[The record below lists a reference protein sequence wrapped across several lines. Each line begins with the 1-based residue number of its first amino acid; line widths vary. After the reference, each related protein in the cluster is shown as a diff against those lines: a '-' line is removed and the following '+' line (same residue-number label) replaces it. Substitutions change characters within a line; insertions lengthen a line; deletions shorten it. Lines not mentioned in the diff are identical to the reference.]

1 MAPKPLAKLFD
12 LQVSLTTDGNILV
25 NYEGPPNPDDLE
37 KAFDEWNNEYEN
49 THKIVSLTRYLKDY
63 SEKQIKDIYKILG

>member
-1 MAPKPLAKLFD
+1 MAPKPLAKLFN

-37 KAFDEWNNEYEN
+37 RAFDEWNDEYEN

-63 SEKQIKDIYKILG
+63 SENQIKDIYKILG

>member
-37 KAFDEWNNEYEN
+37 RAFDEWNDEYEN
-49 THKIVSLTRYLKDY
+49 THNIVSLTSYLKDN

>member
-1 MAPKPLAKLFD
+1 MASKPLAKLFN

-37 KAFDEWNNEYEN
+37 RAFDEYIGDKLKRKVTTGLNKTLDGIREN
-49 THKIVSLTRYLKDY
+49 IPFL
-63 SEKQIKDIYKILG
+63 